1 MRTATLIINGVPIKH
16 EEQGGL
22 YFEAD
27 YNSGKTNE
35 IGSMIFR
42 IFNLSQEIEV
52 GSVIAYDFG
61 RGNYYGRF
69 GTFTVKKR
77 NTYST
82 TTGYVQEVFCSE
94 RAVESSNI
102 VNVELKG
109 EITSSQAIR
118 EICSKAGLTVAEL
131 ELKEDKK
138 YLTSYSAYGKAYDEL
153 KKIADNCSS
162 KFKIEDKE
170 VYFYI
175 NEPTQKYMIN
185 LDFNSGLL
193 KNPKIA
199 EEIVLDSESNI
210 KAQNGEVQAT
220 YNTGDKL
227 KSRGTNEY
235 DYEIECLSIH
245 TLKKGTVIS
254 VSDNK
259 TFNGIARI
267 SSMTMNNAE
276 KWIMKLKCN
285 KL

>member
-1 MRTATLIINGVPIKH
+1 MRTSNLIINGVKILH

-27 YNSGKTNE
+27 YNSGKSNE

-42 IFNLSQEIEV
+42 IFNLTQEIEV
-52 GSVIAYDFG
+52 GSVISYDFG
-61 RGNYYGRF
+61 RDNYFGRF

-77 NTYST
+77 NTYTVGSD
-82 TTGYVQEVFCSE
+82 YVQEVFCSE

-118 EICSKAGLTVAEL
+118 EICSKAGLTVAEI
-131 ELKEDKK
+131 ELKEDKVYK
-138 YLTSYSAYGKAYDEL
+138 TSFSAFGKAYDEL
-153 KKIADNCSS
+153 KKIAENCSS
-162 KFKIEDKE
+162 KMKIEDKE

-185 LDFNSGLL
+185 LNFETGLI
-193 KNPKIA
+193 KNPKIS
-199 EEIVLDSESNI
+199 EETVLDSESGNM
-210 KAQNGEVQAT
+210 AQNGEVEAS

-227 KSRGTNEY
+227 KSRSTNEY
-235 DYEIECLSIH
+235 DYEIECLSMH
-245 TLKKGTVIS
+245 TLKKGIVVSIS
-254 VSDNK
+254 GND
-259 TFNGIARI
+259 TFNGLVRI
-267 SSMTMNNAE
+267 FSLTMNNAD

-285 KL
+285 RL

>member
-1 MRTATLIINGVPIKH
+1 MRTATLIINGVQIKH

-27 YNSGKTNE
+27 YNSGKSNE

-52 GSVIAYDFG
+52 GSVISYDFG
-61 RGNYYGRF
+61 RENYFGRF

-77 NTYST
+77 NTYLS
-82 TTGYVQEVFCSE
+82 GSDYVQEVLCSE

-109 EITSSQAIR
+109 EITSSQAIK
-118 EICSKAGLTVAEL
+118 EICNKAGLTAAEI
-131 ELKEDKK
+131 ELKEDKV
-138 YLTSYSAYGKAYDEL
+138 YPTSFSAFGKAYDEL

-162 KFKIEDKE
+162 KFKVEDKE

-185 LDFNSGLL
+185 LNFETGLL

-199 EEIVLDSESNI
+199 EETVLDNESGNM
-210 KAQNGEVQAT
+210 AQNGEVQAS

-254 VSDNK
+254 VSDNE
-259 TFNGIARI
+259 TFNGILRI
-267 SSMTMNNAE
+267 SSMTMNNSD

>member
-52 GSVIAYDFG
+52 GSVISYDFG

-82 TTGYVQEVFCSE
+82 TAGYVQEVFCSE

-199 EEIVLDSESNI
+199 EETVLDSESDI

-254 VSDNK
+254 ISGNK
-259 TFNGIARI
+259 TFNGIVRI
-267 SSMTMNNAE
+267 SSITMNNAE
-276 KWIMKLKCN
+276 KWVMKLKCN